1 MAHLQQRAGHALHV
15 GRGVVLG
22 LASLLTLG
30 TTAVGEEAGWQKRLA
45 QDLPLLGH
53 RNWIV
58 IADSAYP
65 LQSGPGIETI
75 ATGEDQG
82 KVVQAVLSALGKSR
96 HVRPVIFLDAE
107 LPFVPERDAP
117 GITSYREE
125 LKTLLKGHPTTSLP
139 HEDVI
144 ARLDQSGKLFRVLI
158 LKTNL
163 ALPYTSVFIQL
174 DCGYWSPEAEKRL
187 REAMGSAKK

>member
-1 MAHLQQRAGHALHV
+1 M
-15 GRGVVLG
+15 
-22 LASLLTLG
+22 LLTLG
-30 TTAVGEEAGWQKRLA
+30 TRAQGDEIGWEKRLA
-45 QDLPLLGH
+45 QELPLMGH

-75 ATGEDQG
+75 ATGEEQA
-82 KVVQAVLSALGKSR
+82 KVVKAVLAALGKSR
-96 HVRPVIFLDAE
+96 HVRPVILLDAE
-107 LPFVPERDAP
+107 LPYVAERDAP

-125 LKTLLKGHPTTSLP
+125 LKTLLKGHNITSLP

-144 ARLDQSGKLFRVLI
+144 ARLDQSARLFRVLI

-163 ALPYTSVFIQL
+163 TLPYTSVFIQL
-174 DCGYWSPEAEKRL
+174 DCGYWGPEAERRL
-187 REAMGSAKK
+187 RSAMGSANK